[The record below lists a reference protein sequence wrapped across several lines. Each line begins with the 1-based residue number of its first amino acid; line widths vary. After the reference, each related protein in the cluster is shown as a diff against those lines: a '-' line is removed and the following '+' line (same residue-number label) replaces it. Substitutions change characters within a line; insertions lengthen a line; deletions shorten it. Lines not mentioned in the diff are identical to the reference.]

1 MDTMENHASDSA
13 NTANVKV
20 FWKRFLSPAGA
31 GFVGALFA
39 FALMRLCFSGAP
51 GASFSASAPPDSSD
65 SGGSALLSQPGP
77 GIHAP
82 SFSPNSAGNTGH
94 AASLQAD
101 FSAAINGAMP
111 AVVLI
116 TAQKRIG
123 VISPYSNLF
132 DYGRRKI
139 DFLEVPSGQGS
150 GFFIREDGYILTN
163 YHVVREQDSFWIT
176 THDGKEYPARVAGID
191 PPTDLALLK
200 IEDAAPFPTLT
211 FADPEKLRIGHWA
224 IAIGAPFSLSRT
236 VTVGIVS
243 NMKRSGVGVNLH
255 ESYVQTDASINPGNS
270 GGPLL
275 NIDGEVIG
283 VNDFILSPSG
293 GSIGLSFAISSDIA
307 REISEELILRGRVER
322 PWLGIVMQEL
332 SREDRQKLR
341 LDRGGVLVA
350 QIFRGSPAARHLRSG
365 DVILSANGKNISF
378 AYELQGCIFSL
389 APDSEL
395 TLEVL
400 RNGRKI
406 TVKTTVRKS
415 PGNWFSG
422 RGRAAPATS
431 ISGSL

>member
-1 MDTMENHASDSA
+1 MDTAHHASDPA
-13 NTANVKV
+13 NTANATI
-20 FWKRFLSPAGA
+20 FWKRFLSLAGA

-39 FALMRLCFSGAP
+39 FALMRLCFSGTPA
-51 GASFSASAPPDSSD
+51 ASFSASAPPDSSD
-65 SGGSALLSQPGP
+65 SDGNTLLSQPGS
-77 GIHAP
+77 GVHAS
-82 SFSPNSAGNTGH
+82 SFPPISAGNTGH

-139 DFLEVPSGQGS
+139 DFLDVPSGQGS

-332 SREDRQKLR
+332 SREDKRKLG
-341 LDRGGVLVA
+341 LDHGILVA
-350 QIFRGSPAARHLRSG
+350 QIFRGSPAARQLRSG

-378 AYELQGCIFSL
+378 AYELQGCIFGL
-389 APDSEL
+389 APNSEL
-395 TLEVL
+395 ILEVL
-400 RNGRKI
+400 RKGRRI

-415 PGNWFSG
+415 PDNWFSG
-422 RGRAAPATS
+422 RGRAAPAAS
-431 ISGSL
+431 ITGSL